1 MNYIL
6 RFNRDTI
13 EGRISLPS
21 SKSISN
27 RLLIIQ
33 ALSDN
38 GFNINNLS
46 DSDDTNYLKEALY
59 SEGGVVYIGHAGTAM
74 RFLSAYFTA
83 RGKDVVLT
91 GSRRM
96 QERPIRPLID
106 ALNDLGA
113 EISYAKEKGFPPI
126 RTGNKPL
133 TGSSIS
139 IDADISS
146 QFISALLLVA
156 PALKEGLV
164 LSLKGDMVS
173 SSYIDMTLRIMEEY
187 GAVILKDANTIKIS
201 NTPYSGMDCIVES
214 DWSGAS
220 YWYSI
225 IALADKADIFLEG
238 LREDSV
244 QGDSKVAIM
253 FEQLGV
259 KSVFEEGGVRLC
271 KAENKTDNFEMD
283 FVDQPDLIQTFVV
296 CLCLS
301 GISFRITGAQT
312 LRHKETDRILA
323 LQNEML
329 KLGYI
334 IENPEPGILLW
345 AGEKTDAADIPCI
358 ETYNDHRMALAFA
371 PAVIKFESV
380 EIMNADVVTKSYAG
394 FWKDLQGC
402 GFEITEKEF
411 PSKQSFG

>member
-1 MNYIL
+1 MNHIL
-6 RFNRDTI
+6 HFNSNAI

-33 ALSDN
+33 ALSGN

-46 DSDDTNYLKEALY
+46 DSDDTNYLKEAL
-59 SEGGVVYIGHAGTAM
+59 SSDGGVVYIGHAGTAM
-74 RFLSAYFTA
+74 RFLSAYFA
-83 RGKDVVLT
+83 AIGKDVVLT

-96 QERPIRPLID
+96 QERPIRPLVD
-106 ALNDLGA
+106 ALNALGA
-113 EISYAKEKGFPPI
+113 EISYAKEKGFPPV
-126 RTGNKPL
+126 RTGNKSL
-133 TGSSIS
+133 TGNSIS

-156 PALKEGLV
+156 PALKEGLSI
-164 LSLKGDMVS
+164 SLKGDMVS
-173 SSYIDMTLRIMEEY
+173 SSYVDMTLKIMEEY
-187 GAVILKDANTIKIS
+187 GAEVLKEANTIKIS
-201 NTPYSGMDCIVES
+201 HTDYSGMDCTVES

-220 YWYSI
+220 YWYSVA
-225 IALADKADIFLEG
+225 ALADKTDIFLEG
-238 LREDSV
+238 LRADSV
-244 QGDSKVAIM
+244 QGDSEVAVM

-271 KAENKTDNFEMD
+271 KTESKTDKFEMD
-283 FVDQPDLIQTFVV
+283 FINQPDLIQTFVV
-296 CLCLS
+296 CLCLT
-301 GISFRITGAQT
+301 GIPFNITGAQT
-312 LRHKETDRILA
+312 LIHKETDRILA

-345 AGEKTDAADIPCI
+345 TGEKTVSEDVPCI

-371 PAVIKFESV
+371 PAAIKLKSV
-380 EIMNADVVTKSYAG
+380 KIMSADVVTKSYAG

-402 GFEITEKEF
+402 GFEITE
-411 PSKQSFG
+411 G